1 MSEVR
6 FSIFKDEHYIDLT
19 IMQYGFEQCK
29 PLHSFGPYVR
39 NNYLFIMLFQERER
53 CVPMTRR
60 TRCRNTRLKEVP
72 GS

>member
-39 NNYLFIMLFQERER
+39 NNYLFHY
-53 CVPMTRR
+53 VVSG
-60 TRCRNTRLKEVP
+60 KEW
-72 GS
+72 G